1 MQSDVTDTD
10 GDVTYVHTD
19 TAMLIQPQLK
29 RIENEN
35 KWKRRQRSYKLLDKN
50 KVIYLHRWLSIFIQK
65 ESWSTNSRVI
75 PRESRLHHD
84 MYYSIYVK

>member
-1 MQSDVTDTD
+1 MLVIDGATVTVLHAEHPHHVTSRHLHATFTATGSYVIMQSDVTDTD

-35 KWKRRQRSYKLLDKN
+35 KRKTTRFL
-50 KVIYLHRWLSIFIQK
+50 
-65 ESWSTNSRVI
+65 
-75 PRESRLHHD
+75 
-84 MYYSIYVK
+84 